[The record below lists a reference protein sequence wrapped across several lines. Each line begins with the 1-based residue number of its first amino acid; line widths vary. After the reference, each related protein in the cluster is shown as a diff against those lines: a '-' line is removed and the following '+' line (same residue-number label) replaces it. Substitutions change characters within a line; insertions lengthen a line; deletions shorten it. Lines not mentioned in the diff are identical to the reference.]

1 MMMKLSGIVFIA
13 ASLLLAGQPVLSQN
27 RGTQRANSV
36 QQGYK
41 VSGKVID
48 AEDGSPLEV
57 VNIVFDNNS
66 FWAVT
71 DLDGRFSLNLNNGEY
86 HYEVSYVGYE
96 TAKGVLKVNGKDIT
110 NFNIRLQASS
120 LSLAE
125 VTVTAKQQAMGSSSV
140 IDQTALQHL
149 QPKSIEDMLQL
160 TPGSVTHNTKVNDIG
175 QASIR
180 EVGSI
185 DNNKIKNDENN
196 SMGAAIVLDGAPLSN
211 DATLMT
217 SNTARS
223 GISDLS
229 GQSSTGIG
237 LDLRTISPD
246 NVESI
251 EMIRGIPSVEYG
263 NLTSGAIIV
272 KTKKGYTPWEVK
284 GKTDPNSKMASIGK
298 GFTLPTGTT
307 VNLSADYTSSYN
319 DIRYKSK
326 GFERFT
332 GSFGV
337 SQTFFRERPLSVN
350 AKVSYYQN
358 LNTVRK
364 DPQQR
369 DSEKSK
375 SDNKGFRFILNG
387 DWNIKSA
394 LVSNISYNF
403 SASYSHQ
410 RDEKIS
416 FMNLRTGVQPIS
428 SATSEGEREAPYLK
442 GNYYSEHYID
452 GKPLSLF
459 GQLKANRT
467 LFFSEDF
474 TSAFK
479 LGAEFAYDANRGEGY
494 VFDPYQPPVIN
505 DVQTIRPRPYTDIPA
520 IKTLSAFF
528 ENKTIMPIGTTS
540 LTFQAG
546 VRANR
551 LFIDRSWLDRD
562 DFVTFDPRVNVEYSI
577 LNGKNNSFIDNLSL
591 TGGWGMTSKMP
602 SLAYLYPDKAYFD
615 QVSYNHVEPFFAVLT
630 TRIVENTGNID
641 IKPSTGRKTEIGL
654 SFEKGKINGMV
665 TFFYENYQDEFSYKS
680 TPFIMPYNRYEFYLP
695 GNADEISFAGGK
707 MNYTVEGQQHNGVE
721 PVSVRQDTMFYSYST
736 PQNSRKT
743 RKKGIEYSINFGQ
756 LPYIRTS
763 LVIDGSWLW
772 VRHLRSSIPSWSTV
786 TSNTNEY
793 FPYMRL
799 MPAGTGDILTRTST
813 NFRFITHIPE
823 VRMVFTTTAQVIW
836 RETEQEVWIDDDG
849 NDRWYQSEN
858 YSGTPCLA
866 VDPVSYMDKA
876 GNIYEWD
883 TKYRGKEYFTRQY
896 DMISRYSVLDYFGRT
911 VYPGHVIFNF
921 RLTKEFGKNLEV
933 SFLANNMFNTRKIY
947 VDPSDGSRNN
957 LALDQ
962 YFGAEIKLKL

>member
-1 MMMKLSGIVFIA
+1 MKLSGIVFIA

-298 GFTLPTGTT
+298 GFTLHTGTT

-319 DIRYKSK
+319 DGTKP
-326 GFERFT
+326 F
-332 GSFGV
+332 
-337 SQTFFRERPLSVN
+337 RPLQTPS
-350 AKVSYYQN
+350 
-358 LNTVRK
+358 
-364 DPQQR
+364 PC
-369 DSEKSK
+369 
-375 SDNKGFRFILNG
+375 
-387 DWNIKSA
+387 
-394 LVSNISYNF
+394 
-403 SASYSHQ
+403 
-410 RDEKIS
+410 
-416 FMNLRTGVQPIS
+416 LR
-428 SATSEGEREAPYLK
+428 
-442 GNYYSEHYID
+442 
-452 GKPLSLF
+452 
-459 GQLKANRT
+459 
-467 LFFSEDF
+467 
-474 TSAFK
+474 
-479 LGAEFAYDANRGEGY
+479 
-494 VFDPYQPPVIN
+494 
-505 DVQTIRPRPYTDIPA
+505 
-520 IKTLSAFF
+520 
-528 ENKTIMPIGTTS
+528 
-540 LTFQAG
+540 
-546 VRANR
+546 
-551 LFIDRSWLDRD
+551 
-562 DFVTFDPRVNVEYSI
+562 
-577 LNGKNNSFIDNLSL
+577 
-591 TGGWGMTSKMP
+591 
-602 SLAYLYPDKAYFD
+602 
-615 QVSYNHVEPFFAVLT
+615 
-630 TRIVENTGNID
+630 
-641 IKPSTGRKTEIGL
+641 
-654 SFEKGKINGMV
+654 
-665 TFFYENYQDEFSYKS
+665 
-680 TPFIMPYNRYEFYLP
+680 
-695 GNADEISFAGGK
+695 
-707 MNYTVEGQQHNGVE
+707 
-721 PVSVRQDTMFYSYST
+721 
-736 PQNSRKT
+736 
-743 RKKGIEYSINFGQ
+743 
-756 LPYIRTS
+756 
-763 LVIDGSWLW
+763 
-772 VRHLRSSIPSWSTV
+772 IPSMT
-786 TSNTNEY
+786 
-793 FPYMRL
+793 
-799 MPAGTGDILTRTST
+799 
-813 NFRFITHIPE
+813 
-823 VRMVFTTTAQVIW
+823 
-836 RETEQEVWIDDDG
+836 
-849 NDRWYQSEN
+849 
-858 YSGTPCLA
+858 
-866 VDPVSYMDKA
+866 
-876 GNIYEWD
+876 
-883 TKYRGKEYFTRQY
+883 
-896 DMISRYSVLDYFGRT
+896 
-911 VYPGHVIFNF
+911 
-921 RLTKEFGKNLEV
+921 
-933 SFLANNMFNTRKIY
+933 
-947 VDPSDGSRNN
+947 
-957 LALDQ
+957 
-962 YFGAEIKLKL
+962 